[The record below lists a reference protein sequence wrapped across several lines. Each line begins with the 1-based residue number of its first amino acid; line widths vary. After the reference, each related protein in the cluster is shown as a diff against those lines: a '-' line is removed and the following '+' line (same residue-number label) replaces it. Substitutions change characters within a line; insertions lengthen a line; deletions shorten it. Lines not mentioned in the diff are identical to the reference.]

1 MTRAPDQ
8 RRRLLGTA
16 GTHRVEAMLWQLDF
30 YGDELKDVGQELVTD
45 ALTDFVVHRLI
56 TIAASTRSSW

>member
-1 MTRAPDQ
+1 
-8 RRRLLGTA
+8 
-16 GTHRVEAMLWQLDF
+16 MLWQLDF